1 MIQEPTTLN
10 LNEYFFSENFFFE
23 ELFIKILFLK
33 NFPKISLI
41 SNSFG
46 PFKKGTK
53 TTIKIWI
60 AILLKKTN
68 WCMIE
73 KPFWLNNKVLEKK
86 ILMEQ
91 KKIVLQDL
99 PYYYLEYNLILYL
112 NFREIFSLP
121 EKTLNLIKELCCIRL
136 IKISNGLHN
145 LPSNIKL
152 ITFEK
157 IGSFELL
164 TIKKFIQSIFFMSTL
179 I

>member
-1 MIQEPTTLN
+1 MMYIPKTLN
-10 LNEYFFSENFFFE
+10 LNEYFFSANFFFE
-23 ELFIKILFLK
+23 ELFIRVLFLK
-33 NFPKISLI
+33 NFPKMNLI
-41 SNSFG
+41 SNPFG

-60 AILLKKTN
+60 AILLKKAN
-68 WCMIE
+68 WCIIE
-73 KPFWLNNKVLEKK
+73 KPLWLNTTVLEKK
-86 ILMEQ
+86 ILME
-91 KKIVLQDL
+91 KKKNVLQDL

-112 NFREIFSLP
+112 NFKEIFFLP

-136 IKISNGLHN
+136 TKIGNGLQN
-145 LPSNIKL
+145 LPSKIKL

-164 TIKKFIQSIFFMSTL
+164 TIKKLMQSIFFLNTL